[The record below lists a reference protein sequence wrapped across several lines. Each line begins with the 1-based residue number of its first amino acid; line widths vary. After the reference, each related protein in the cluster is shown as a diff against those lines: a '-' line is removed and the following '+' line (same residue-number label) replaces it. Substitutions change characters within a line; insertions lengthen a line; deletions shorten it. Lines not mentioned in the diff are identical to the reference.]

1 LKRAAGIVLK
11 TVYLSLG
18 SNMGDRAAML
28 RQAMETLPGAGIE
41 VVRMSSMYET
51 EPMELR
57 EQNWFL
63 NMALECRTELFPLQ
77 LLRRLKKLEASLGR
91 KRIVRNGPRTIDI
104 DIVLYGRAVMSTPA
118 LEIPHPRFRER
129 RFVLEPLAEL
139 APDLRDPVTKKTIAD
154 LLAGTAG
161 QRVRR
166 WVG

>member
-1 LKRAAGIVLK
+1 LKGSAGIVLK

-18 SNMGDRAAML
+18 SNVGDRADML
-28 RQAMETLPGAGIE
+28 RQAIAALPGAGVE

-57 EQNWFL
+57 EQSWFL
-63 NMALECRTELFPLQ
+63 NMAAECRTDLFPLQ
-77 LLRRLKKLEASLGR
+77 LLRRLKKIEGSLGR

-104 DIVLYGRAVMSTPA
+104 DIILFGRAVVSMPA

-139 APDLRDPVTKKTIAD
+139 APDLRDPVTKRTMAD

-166 WVG
+166 WEG